1 MDHATYQQMR
11 ELEDRHWWF
20 TGRRKIIRELLTRLA
35 LPKGAQILELGC
47 GTGGNMAM
55 LSQFGSLSCV
65 EQDDQAIH
73 LARDRKIADVKQ
85 GSLPDSL
92 PEFPV
97 KFDLIALFDVIEH
110 VEDDLASLHAMTRLL
125 APGGRII
132 ITVPAFGFLWSQHD
146 DENQHFRR
154 YRKRD
159 LRALAMHC
167 KMKMDFIS
175 YFNFWLFPAVAVI
188 RLVRKVLPYEESWKD
203 MRMPA
208 PWVNSLLASLFAG
221 EKHLMSKVSLPW
233 GISLAAVIS
242 HDRDHDKD
250 Y

>member
-1 MDHATYQQMR
+1 MEHATYQQMR

-20 TGRRKIIRELLTRLA
+20 KGRRKIIRGLLTRLA
-35 LPKGAQILELGC
+35 LPEHAQILELGC

-55 LSQFGSLSCV
+55 LSKFGSLSCV
-65 EQDDQAIH
+65 EQDEQAIN
-73 LARDRKIADVKQ
+73 LARDRKIASVAQ

-92 PEFPV
+92 PQFPG

-110 VEDDLASLHAMTRLL
+110 VKDDLASLHAMTRLL

-132 ITVPAFGFLWSQHD
+132 ITVPAFNFLWSQHD
-146 DENQHFRR
+146 EENQHFRR

-159 LRALAMHC
+159 LRALAMHS

-175 YFNFWLFPAVAVI
+175 YFNIWLFPAVAAI

-203 MRMPA
+203 MRMPT
-208 PWVNSLLASLFAG
+208 PWVNSLLGSLFG
-221 EKHLMSKVSLPW
+221 SEKHLMSKTSLPW

-242 HDRDHDKD
+242 HDRDS
-250 Y
+250 